1 MGIRSQRSWVKNSG
15 SRFIHVFCSH
25 FTAPLTFG
33 RAHRVLALLALVLA
47 VRGRG
52 LWHHD
57 CSLSPEVLFLGG
69 WVHNHLLRAVFAIS
83 QLWLLVQLSV

>member
-1 MGIRSQRSWVKNSG
+1 MVITSQRSWVKNSG

-25 FTAPLTFG
+25 FTVPLTFG
-33 RAHRVLALLALVLA
+33 RAHRVLALVLA

-52 LWHHD
+52 LWHHHR
-57 CSLSPEVLFLGG
+57 SLSPEVLFLGG

>member
-1 MGIRSQRSWVKNSG
+1 MGITSQRSWVKNSG

-47 VRGRG
+47 M
-52 LWHHD
+52 
-57 CSLSPEVLFLGG
+57 
-69 WVHNHLLRAVFAIS
+69 
-83 QLWLLVQLSV
+83 

>member
-1 MGIRSQRSWVKNSG
+1 MVITSQRSWVKNSG

-25 FTAPLTFG
+25 FTVPLTFG
-33 RAHRVLALLALVLA
+33 RAHRVLALVLA

>member
-1 MGIRSQRSWVKNSG
+1 MGITSQRSWVKNSG

-25 FTAPLTFG
+25 FTVPLTFG
-33 RAHRVLALLALVLA
+33 RAHRVLALVLA

-69 WVHNHLLRAVFAIS
+69 WVHNHLLGAVFAIS